1 MPGAV
6 ERHVIMQ
13 DIRKKFREFQC
24 ENYVINKHWNLMKV
38 KINNGI
44 LLNLLYY
51 FALLNWRRF
60 YTTNIVLLIWKV
72 HFLWFAQKINHQSS
86 RMYSN
91 DV

>member
-51 FALLNWRRF
+51 FVR
-60 YTTNIVLLIWKV
+60 Y
-72 HFLWFAQKINHQSS
+72 
-86 RMYSN
+86 
-91 DV
+91 